1 MKPFHLKVCSESP
14 KVISLTID
22 ASFFLPQHN
31 FAVTKILIYLICD
44 PEESARKIQY
54 TEKRENASLLFAPY
68 IPLKR
73 LRSPAVEK

>member
-1 MKPFHLKVCSESP
+1 MQPFHLKVCSESP

-22 ASFFLPQHN
+22 ASFLPQHN

-54 TEKRENASLLFAPY
+54 TEKRKNASLLFAPY
-68 IPLKR
+68 ITFKG